1 MLPRLKSQ
9 DGFTLAELV
18 IALAVVGIMAGAF
31 TATRSVV
38 ESARVSSAVQAVET
52 IAGGAV
58 QYAMS
63 RPDGRYSG
71 LSWSSITSQGLV
83 PPDLMY
89 PRRNSP
95 WGGYYNVWADC
106 GSSCFTVQLA
116 YNVPR
121 VAAERIR
128 NTFSRRASTWQSN
141 YTGCCAH
148 VQLRFDR

>member
-1 MLPRLKSQ
+1 MFCRLKSQ

-18 IALAVVGIMAGAF
+18 IALAVVGIMAGVF

-38 ESARVSSAVQAVET
+38 ESAKVSSAVQAVET
-52 IAGGAV
+52 IASGAV
-58 QYAMS
+58 QFTMF
-63 RPDGRYSG
+63 RPDGRYGG

-89 PRRNSP
+89 PQWNNP

-106 GSSCFTVQLA
+106 GDSCFTVQLA

-121 VAAERIR
+121 PAADRIR

-148 VQLRFDR
+148 VQLRFDK